1 MHRSSFAPPHLFK
14 SIPYSQFRRATIIC
28 SNDQNRESQ
37 YTRIK
42 NKLLNSGYTNNE
54 LNESIQKAV
63 SINRDQI
70 LNVKVDPILNSAQ
83 CETPT
88 ENNNNRKVM
97 SFITQFNS
105 HTSIFRNFF
114 NKNVND
120 LNNIIGEHQII
131 MANRKNRIWVMFYF
145 QGKNL
150 LNHLSSLVLMPLAVL
165 DV

>member
-1 MHRSSFAPPHLFK
+1 M
-14 SIPYSQFRRATIIC
+14 
-28 SNDQNRESQ
+28 
-37 YTRIK
+37 
-42 NKLLNSGYTNNE
+42 NSGYTNNE

-97 SFITQFNS
+97 SFVTQFNS

-120 LNNIIGEHQII
+120 LNNIIISNYYGQ
-131 MANRKNRIWVMFYF
+131 
-145 QGKNL
+145 
-150 LNHLSSLVLMPLAVL
+150 P
-165 DV
+165 